1 MYPFVKEAYVA
12 LDVEKKKV
20 LCANAYK
27 VCAAIDNWNTTIQ
40 QRVVETLDTI
50 FAEFPFIQKDLAR
63 SFSEIQLVDAAD
75 IKPMSAI
82 HSIKNYLK
90 QFYVIKENKLYI
102 PNITAIE

>member
-1 MYPFVKEAYVA
+1 MYPFIMTTYIA

-20 LCANAYK
+20 LCANSYK
-27 VCAAIDNWNTTIQ
+27 ICAAIDNWNTTIQ
-40 QRVVETLDTI
+40 QRVVEMLEALFT
-50 FAEFPFIQKDLAR
+50 EFPFIQKDLAR

-102 PNITAIE
+102 PNITAVE